1 MSSTACVLAAGRDVS
16 RIAVDATSIS
26 SSGKGISRVQLGTLR
41 ALAALGRH
49 ELVAYVSEDLSLGVP
64 TVRVRRRPAMWW
76 EQVGLRRAARDAD
89 AVLTW
94 TDRLPLAGSGRFVI
108 WLFELPTHRIAL
120 NRERGA
126 RTYQRASDLVTQ
138 LLWRP
143 SLRRAARVLAGSEST
158 AAELDGATVLHPGID
173 GRFTPGPGRDG
184 RYVFHLSSTDPRD
197 NTATIVEAVRIANER
212 LREPVELV
220 VPEGRVS
227 DDELLQLYRGAA
239 AYLDASLFEGFGYQP
254 LEAMACGTPVVA
266 STASSEVVGEAG
278 LLCDPHDAHAQ
289 ASALVRL
296 LEEPGLAEEL
306 RRQGLERAGGFTW
319 ERTATRLA
327 DVLDEVAS

>member
-1 MSSTACVLAAGRDVS
+1 M
-16 RIAVDATSIS
+16 IAVDATSIS
-26 SSGKGISRVQLGTLR
+26 ILGKGISRVQRETVR

-49 ELVAYVSEDLSLGVP
+49 ELVAYVSEDVELEVP
-64 TVRVRRRPAMWW
+64 MVQVRRRPALWW
-76 EQVGLRRAARDAD
+76 EQVGLRRAAQDAD

-94 TDRLPLAGSGRFVI
+94 TDRLPLVGGGRFVV

-126 RTYQRASDLVTQ
+126 GAYQRASDLVTQ

-143 SLRRAARVLAGSEST
+143 SLRRATRILAGSEST

-173 GRFTPGPGRDG
+173 GRFTPGSGRDG

-197 NTATIVEAVRIANER
+197 NTETIVEAVRIANER

-220 VPEGRVS
+220 IPPHRVS
-227 DDELLQLYRGAA
+227 DDELLGLYRGAA

-266 STASSEVVGEAG
+266 STAGRDVVGEAG
-278 LLCDPHDAHAQ
+278 LLCDPRDAHA
-289 ASALVRL
+289 
-296 LEEPGLAEEL
+296 
-306 RRQGLERAGGFTW
+306 
-319 ERTATRLA
+319 
-327 DVLDEVAS
+327 

>member
-1 MSSTACVLAAGRDVS
+1 MKA

-41 ALAALGRH
+41 ALAELGRH
-49 ELVAYVSEDLSLGVP
+49 ELVAYVSEDVEVDVP
-64 TVRVRRRPAMWW
+64 TVPVRRRPALWW

-94 TDRLPLAGSGRFVI
+94 TDRLPLGGSGRFVV

-120 NRERGA
+120 NRERGTGA
-126 RTYQRASDLVTQ
+126 YQRGSDLVTQ
-138 LLWRP
+138 LLWGP

-158 AAELDGATVLHPGID
+158 AAELDEAAVLHPGID
-173 GRFTPGPGRDG
+173 GRFTPGPGREG
-184 RYVFHLSSTDPRD
+184 RYVFHLSSADPRD

-212 LREPVELV
+212 LREPVELLI
-220 VPEGRVS
+220 PAGRVS
-227 DDELLQLYRGAA
+227 EDELLELYRGAA

-266 STASSEVVGEAG
+266 STAGRDVVGAAG
-278 LLCDPHDAHAQ
+278 LVCDPHDARAQ
-289 ASALVRL
+289 ADALVRL
-296 LEEPGLAEEL
+296 LEEPALAEEL
-306 RRQGLERAGGFTW
+306 RRRGLERAREFTW
-319 ERTATRLA
+319 ERAAAKLA
-327 DVLDEVAS
+327 NVLDEVAS

>member
-1 MSSTACVLAAGRDVS
+1 VA
-16 RIAVDATSIS
+16 RIAIDATSVS
-26 SSGKGISRVQLGTLR
+26 AAGKGISRVQRETVR

-49 ELVAYVSEDLSLGVP
+49 ELVAYISEDVELEVT
-64 TVRVRRRPAMWW
+64 TVRVRRRPALWW

-89 AVLTW
+89 VVLTW
-94 TDRLPLAGSGRFVI
+94 TDRLPLLGAGRFVV

-126 RTYQRASDLVTQ
+126 GAYQRASDVLTE
-138 LLWRP
+138 LLWRS

-173 GRFTPGPGRDG
+173 GRFTPGPGREG
-184 RYVFHLSSTDPRD
+184 RYVFHLSSADPRD
-197 NTATIVEAVRIANER
+197 NTATVAEAVRIANER

-220 VPEGRVS
+220 VPASRIS
-227 DDELLQLYRGAA
+227 DEELLDLYRGAA

-266 STASSEVVGEAG
+266 STASREVVGAAG
-278 LLCDPHDAHAQ
+278 LLCDPADAHAQ
-289 ASALVRL
+289 ADALVRL
-296 LEEPGLAEEL
+296 LEEPGLAEE
-306 RRQGLERAGGFTW
+306 RRRRGLERAREFTW
-319 ERTATRLA
+319 EHTAAQLT